1 MRTLAAATAFLA
13 AAEAFVPITQSSPKL
28 IVQRAYSRS
37 RVAPMMARKPFMAG
51 NWKLNPATVD
61 EATSLAKAVAA
72 ATTSP
77 DVDVAVVAPF
87 PFLVPVKQALAGS
100 KVALGAQD
108 LYTEDKGAFT
118 GAVATSMIKSTGA
131 QWVLCGHSERRA

>member
-1 MRTLAAATAFLA
+1 M
-13 AAEAFVPITQSSPKL
+13 
-28 IVQRAYSRS
+28 
-37 RVAPMMARKPFMAG
+37 
-51 NWKLNPATVD
+51 NPQ
-61 EATSLAKAVAA
+61 VAA

-100 KVALGAQD
+100 KVMLGAQD